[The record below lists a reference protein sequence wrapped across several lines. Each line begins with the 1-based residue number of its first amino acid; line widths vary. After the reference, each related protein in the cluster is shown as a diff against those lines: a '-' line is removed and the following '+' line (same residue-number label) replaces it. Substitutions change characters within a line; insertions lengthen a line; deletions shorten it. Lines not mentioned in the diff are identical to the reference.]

1 MTQPSIKNADTKS
14 TQKRLLF
21 WAVFA
26 SMCAFCIAIGAI
38 LLLRFLLFQRS
49 RLDVAERGPQPVE
62 VRTNS
67 PSLTAEVIASKGF
80 DLLLKKHDPAG
91 AKAIFE
97 ACLREYPD
105 YADAYH
111 GLAVAQRD
119 TGDPATSLTNHDRA
133 IQLSPERADY
143 YWWQAETYKRLNNHA
158 TAIEVLE
165 RGLNAKNT
173 RLCRPGL
180 LQVSLAQSYRVQGD
194 LQKALAYNDEA
205 IALNPQSKWYYRE
218 RGSTYR
224 ALGDRER
231 AEADFARGKESAKED
246 R

>member
-1 MTQPSIKNADTKS
+1 MSQPSISNTDTKS
-14 TQKRLLF
+14 ARKRILL
-21 WAVFA
+21 WA
-26 SMCAFCIAIGAI
+26 AFLSVLAVGVAIAAG
-38 LLLRFLLFQRS
+38 LLLRFLLLQRF
-49 RLDVAERGPQPVE
+49 RLEVAEPGTQP
-62 VRTNS
+62 TQIWTKT
-67 PSLTAEVIASKGF
+67 PSLTAEAIASQGF
-80 DLLLKKHDPAG
+80 DLLLKKRDPAG

-97 ACLREYPD
+97 ACLRDYPD

-111 GLAVAQRD
+111 GLAVAQRE

-133 IQLSPERADY
+133 IEMSPERADY
-143 YWWQAETYKRLNNHA
+143 YWWQAETYKRLNNHV

-180 LQVSLAQSYRVQGD
+180 LQVTLAQSYRVQGD

-218 RGSTYR
+218 RGYTYR

-231 AEADFARGKESAKED
+231 AEAGFARGQESAKEN